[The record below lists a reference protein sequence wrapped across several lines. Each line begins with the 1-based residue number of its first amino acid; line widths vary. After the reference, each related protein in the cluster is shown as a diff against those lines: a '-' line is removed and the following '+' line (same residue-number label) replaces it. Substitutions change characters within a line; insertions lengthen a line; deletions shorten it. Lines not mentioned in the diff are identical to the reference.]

1 MANGNGFVITK
12 ETWENMPAEQRE
24 WLLFDTL
31 QDMNRRL
38 KDVERRPFR
47 DKCWAFAGGIVGG
60 ALAAFGVKWGE

>member
-12 ETWENMPAEQRE
+12 DTWENMPAEQRE

-38 KDVERRPFR
+38 KDVECRPFR

-60 ALAAFGVKWGE
+60 ALAAFGVKWSG